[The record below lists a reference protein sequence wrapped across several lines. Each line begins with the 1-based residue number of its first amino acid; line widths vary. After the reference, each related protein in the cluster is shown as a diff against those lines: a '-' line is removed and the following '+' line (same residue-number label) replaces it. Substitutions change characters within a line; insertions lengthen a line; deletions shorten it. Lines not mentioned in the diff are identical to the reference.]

1 MQKKGK
7 LSLSVKRLREK
18 DICITV
24 KHIHAAIAALISWG
38 LLENS
43 NHVFRHI
50 ILRDRVTREY
60 HTSEDV
66 RVARALARDEIESFL
81 VGEWYIVLN
90 RSSDASVE
98 NSVLKCIQ
106 KDLSF
111 HGT

>member
-1 MQKKGK
+1 M
-7 LSLSVKRLREK
+7 
-18 DICITV
+18 
-24 KHIHAAIAALISWG
+24 
-38 LLENS
+38 
-43 NHVFRHI
+43 
-50 ILRDRVTREY
+50 
-60 HTSEDV
+60 SEDV

-90 RSSDASVE
+90 RFSDGSVE